1 MRMINAKLLEVVFDK
16 LCDVELMTME
26 TAKYQEK
33 ATQLE
38 QIEEQ
43 LLYEN
48 DIEVRRTLMVKM
60 KDLYT
65 ELNTMITLA
74 DVESVLKEEYKYEY

>member
-1 MRMINAKLLEVVFDK
+1 MINAKLLEVVFDK
-16 LCDVELMTME
+16 LCEVELTTME

-48 DIEVRRTLMVKM
+48 DIEVRRTLMVKQ

-65 ELNTMITLA
+65 ELNTMIILA
-74 DVESVLKEEYKYEY
+74 DVESVLNEEYKYE

>member
-1 MRMINAKLLEVVFDK
+1 MKMINAKLFEVVFDE
-16 LCDVELMTME
+16 LCKVELTTMA

-38 QIEEQ
+38 QIEKQ

-48 DIEVRRTLMVKM
+48 DIEVRRILMINQ

-65 ELNTMITLA
+65 ELNTMLILA
-74 DVESVLKEEYKYEY
+74 DVESVLKEEYKYE

>member
-16 LCDVELMTME
+16 LCEVELMTME

-38 QIEEQ
+38 QIVEQ

-48 DIEVRRTLMVKM
+48 DIEVRRTLMVKL

-65 ELNTMITLA
+65 ELNTMITIA

>member
-60 KDLYT
+60 RDLYT
-65 ELNTMITLA
+65 ELNAMITLA
-74 DVESVLKEEYKYEY
+74 DIESVLKEEYKYEY